1 MILTFKI
8 MYLVCFEGYSLRQRS
23 NTAINS
29 PLATLAIQICCLV
42 GQLAEIWAYD
52 SWSTP
57 ETLDLG
63 IQELEHPVITEN
75 E

>member
-8 MYLVCFEGYSLRQRS
+8 VYLACFEGFSLRQRS
-23 NTAINS
+23 NTTING
-29 PLATLAIQICCLV
+29 PLPTLVIQICCLV
-42 GQLAEIWAYD
+42 GQLPEIWA
-52 SWSTP
+52 P

-63 IQELEHPVITEN
+63 IQDLEHPMITKN